1 MKIISKDNK
10 KVNGQCAINGV
21 GISADLMKC
30 KPSINR
36 QKTIKYNTET
46 KEVFDE
52 LDNFLGYGT
61 YDEKNMTLSIEQ
73 KH

>member
-1 MKIISKDNK
+1 MGKDSKN
-10 KVNGQCAINGV
+10 VNGQCAINGV
-21 GISADLMKC
+21 GISAGLMKC

-36 QKTIKYNTET
+36 QKTIKYNPET

-61 YDEKNMTLSIEQ
+61 YDEKKQLT
-73 KH
+73 KY

>member
-1 MKIISKDNK
+1 MSKDNEK
-10 KVNGQCAINGV
+10 AKGQCAINGV

-30 KPSINR
+30 KPSINT
-36 QKTIKYNTET
+36 QKTIRYNTET

-61 YDEKNMTLSIEQ
+61 YDEKSKILSVEQ

>member
-1 MKIISKDNK
+1 MSKVNK
-10 KVNGQCAINGV
+10 KVKGQCAINGV

-30 KPSINR
+30 KPSINT
-36 QKTIKYNTET
+36 QKTIKYNPKT

-52 LDNFLGYGT
+52 IDNFLGYGT
-61 YDEKNMTLSIEQ
+61 YNEETKILSVEQ